1 MAFVQATTGF
11 ATKLLMGQYK
21 VLNYYY
27 YYRHYYYYY
36 QCCFATRRRI
46 FRIMKTV

>member
-27 YYRHYYYYY
+27 YYRHYYYY
-36 QCCFATRRRI
+36 QCCFATRIRI
-46 FRIMKTV
+46 LRMKTV